1 MATSK
6 NDKVEHVSVFVTL
19 WHSIHKIIDK
29 AGFLKTL
36 AVCLMVVFFS
46 LCGYVVMHPEMIF
59 EQFLAYQERIHH
71 NKVQKR
77 MESNPIVD
85 ALLTKLLVETQAHRC
100 FLIEFSNGK
109 ENLTGLSFLYGRMT
123 AQITADS
130 IKSSMSEFSEF
141 NLDQFRLVSDITV
154 NGYWGGTTEELMQV
168 DAPLAHKLLV
178 NGTHSIIMVT
188 LYGSKSA
195 IGVLGV
201 SFTSE
206 TGYNEDRVESIVRR
220 YSYQVSSAID
230 AEKL

>member
-1 MATSK
+1 MAPK
-6 NDKVEHVSVFVTL
+6 QNDKVEHVRVFVTL

-29 AGFLKTL
+29 AGCLKTL

-178 NGTHSIIMVT
+178 NGPHSLVMVT

>member
-1 MATSK
+1 
-6 NDKVEHVSVFVTL
+6 
-19 WHSIHKIIDK
+19 
-29 AGFLKTL
+29 
-36 AVCLMVVFFS
+36 
-46 LCGYVVMHPEMIF
+46 
-59 EQFLAYQERIHH
+59 
-71 NKVQKR
+71 

-178 NGTHSIIMVT
+178 NGTHSLVMVT

>member
-1 MATSK
+1 MAAPK
-6 NDKVEHVSVFVTL
+6 NDKVEHVSVFVTM

>member
-1 MATSK
+1 MAPK
-6 NDKVEHVSVFVTL
+6 QNDKVEHVSVFVTM

-201 SFTSE
+201 SFTSP